1 MNRSRKDVTVCIKNI
16 VIPCGPQ
23 TASRSTVFFL
33 PREISSPTPQF
44 DSSWSACLSL
54 MVINN
59 KRKKSGDIDIST
71 TLAPALRDAINI
83 KITLTPRINF
93 YQPCGKMWP
102 RGKYNSKP
110 TYGTFVRSLLP
121 TKDSF
126 GEKRM
131 CIIGKYSNDNLN
143 AGNLILS
150 VYLYFF

>member
-1 MNRSRKDVTVCIKNI
+1 
-16 VIPCGPQ
+16 
-23 TASRSTVFFL
+23 
-33 PREISSPTPQF
+33 
-44 DSSWSACLSL
+44 

-71 TLAPALRDAINI
+71 TLAPALRNAINI

-93 YQPCGKMWP
+93 YQPRGKMWP

-121 TKDSF
+121 MKDSF

-131 CIIGKYSNDNLN
+131 CIIGKYSNDNLKEFVLLFN
-143 AGNLILS
+143 VGNLILS
-150 VYLYFF
+150 VYSIFLLKNVK